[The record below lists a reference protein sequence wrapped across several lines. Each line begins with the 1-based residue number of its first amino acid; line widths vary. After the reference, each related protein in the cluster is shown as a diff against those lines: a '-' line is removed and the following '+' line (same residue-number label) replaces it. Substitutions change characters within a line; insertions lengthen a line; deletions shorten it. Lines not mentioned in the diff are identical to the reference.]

1 MKPGMCMAG
10 TVVFREIGND
20 FFPFLY
26 VDRKNRFFLDVSPG
40 RLSEYDGKRVMLEL
54 VPGDTGSTWKVRK
67 IMPL

>member
-1 MKPGMCMAG
+1 MKPGMCIAG

-26 VDRKNRFFLDVSPG
+26 LTRKVNFFLDASVS

-54 VPGDTGSTWKVRK
+54 VPGDTGGNWKVRK
-67 IMPL
+67 ILPL